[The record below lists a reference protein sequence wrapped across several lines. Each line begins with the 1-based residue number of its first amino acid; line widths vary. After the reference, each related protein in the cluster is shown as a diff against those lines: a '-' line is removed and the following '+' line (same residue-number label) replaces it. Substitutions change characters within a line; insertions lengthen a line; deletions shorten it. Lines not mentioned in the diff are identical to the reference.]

1 MMPKRRT
8 NSTKSVAQPVERSYD
23 HHMFTPDQLRAARAL
38 LNWSQDDLASAAEVA
53 VMMFK
58 NYERRLSDPR
68 LSSMT
73 KLKQTLE
80 EAGIEFIDATDTTG
94 AGIRW
99 SSPNDSKSTAKA
111 DR

>member
-8 NSTKSVAQPVERSYD
+8 NSTKSIAQAVERSYD

-53 VMMFK
+53 VMMIK

-80 EAGIEFIDATDTTG
+80 KAGIEFIDATDTAG

-99 SSPNDSKSTAKA
+99 SSPKGRNADS
-111 DR
+111 

>member
-1 MMPKRRT
+1 
-8 NSTKSVAQPVERSYD
+8 
-23 HHMFTPDQLRAARAL
+23 MFTPDQLRAARAL

-53 VMMFK
+53 VMMIK

-80 EAGIEFIDATDTTG
+80 QAGIEFIDSTEKSG
-94 AGIRW
+94 PGVRW
-99 SSPNDSKSTAKA
+99 SSPSDAK
-111 DR
+111 DRDATKD